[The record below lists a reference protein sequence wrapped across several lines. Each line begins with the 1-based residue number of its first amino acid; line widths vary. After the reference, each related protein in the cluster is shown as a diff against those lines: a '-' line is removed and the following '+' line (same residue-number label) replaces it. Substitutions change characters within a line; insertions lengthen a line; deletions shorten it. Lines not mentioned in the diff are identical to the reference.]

1 MRAHGPDHRGHR
13 AILAAV
19 LCGLT
24 GCAHKDAVDTAAGW
38 WHGFEGGVIAKE
50 RPPPPGAHAP
60 YPHVGLTPTKNPE
73 MPSPAARVALTERL
87 QAQRNYGQLMAAQDG
102 ILPSVASAKPAQAAN
117 DINSGLPSA
126 VSPLGSPTAPHDTT
140 PAAPPKQTPGSDTSG
155 SGSSMSVSAPA
166 ASNQP
171 STREIGMPAV
181 TEFAPPP
188 IRPGELPQIGTRPPP
203 APRFPGFDIPEDAFL
218 ADRPG
223 PAFDT
228 SEPHGTLIR
237 FAQSSDQ
244 LMPGQDGTFSDALKT
259 RTTHGAVYVTGFG
272 DAASLTPDD
281 QAASLRLALLRARV
295 LAQTIMLRGVQADS
309 IHISAR
315 VYGHGA
321 RLSLTP

>member
-1 MRAHGPDHRGHR
+1 MRAHGPDHRGHK

-24 GCAHKDAVDTAAGW
+24 GCAHKDAVDTTVDW
-38 WHGFEGGVIAKE
+38 WHGFEGGVIARE

-60 YPHVGLTPTKNPE
+60 YPHVGLTPTTNPE
-73 MPSPAARVALTERL
+73 MPSPAARTALTERL

-102 ILPSVASAKPAQAAN
+102 VLPGGASAKSAPATKSAN
-117 DINSGLPSA
+117 PSA
-126 VSPLGSPTAPHDTT
+126 PSAAASHDTT
-140 PAAPPKQTPGSDTSG
+140 SAASPKQPPDHDASG
-155 SGSSMSVSAPA
+155 NGSSMSVSAP
-166 ASNQP
+166 STQP

-203 APRFPGFDIPEDAFL
+203 APRFPGFDIPEDAL
-218 ADRPG
+218 LPDRPG
-223 PAFDT
+223 PAFDL

-244 LMPGQDGTFSDALKT
+244 LMPGQDGTISDALKNRT
-259 RTTHGAVYVTGFG
+259 RHGAVYVTGFG

-295 LAQTIMLRGVQADS
+295 LAQTIILRGVPADS
-309 IHISAR
+309 IHIAAR
-315 VYGHGA
+315 AYGHGA